1 MAQFSYK
8 GKRKDGKVVTGEIQ
22 SASVAA
28 AKNALLNRGVRPLKI
43 VRIQNDATA
52 TMEGVAEPRKGFSR
66 YIFRDKNGAIQ
77 IRLTQDLPSAKELA
91 VFTKQ
96 FSLMIENGVPLLQS
110 LNLLKSQQKRHTFA
124 EIIEGVVQRVERG
137 ASLSDALAP
146 YPQVFDNLYVAMVR
160 AGEASGRLD
169 LILKQ
174 LVIYIEKAVKI
185 KSQVKSA
192 MAYPIIIVVVATGV
206 MWVLLAFVVP
216 MFAQQFKD
224 NGQQL
229 PGLTQLV
236 VDMSDV
242 MVAYSM
248 HMIGAIVGGVVAFK
262 RWLNTDKGRKTFD
275 ASILKW
281 PVIGDVLTKIA
292 IGRFCSTMSTL
303 LSSGVSIL
311 EALTICASSSGNKR
325 VESVIMEVKQKIVE
339 GQTFADPLGA
349 TGLVP
354 KMVSS
359 MVAVGEATGTLDAT
373 LAKITE
379 IYDDEVDTAVKTM
392 TSMIEPAMI
401 VIIGGMVGFVVIA
414 MYLPVFDMAGT
425 VGG

>member
-8 GKRKDGKVVTGEIQ
+8 GRRKDGKVVTGEIQ
-22 SASVAA
+22 SDSETA
-28 AKNALLNRGVRPLKI
+28 AKNALLNRGVRPLKL
-43 VRIQNDATA
+43 VRVQK
-52 TMEGVAEPRKGFSR
+52 EGAEVAERRSGLNK
-66 YIFRDKNGAIQ
+66 YIYRDKNGAIQ

-110 LNLLKSQQKRHTFA
+110 LNLLKSQQKRAAFA
-124 EIIEGVVQRVERG
+124 EVIEGVVQRVERG
-137 ASLSDALAP
+137 ASLSDALSP
-146 YPQVFDNLYVAMVR
+146 YPQVFDSLYIAMVR

-169 LILKQ
+169 LILRQ
-174 LVIYIEKAVKI
+174 LVVYIEKAVKI
-185 KSQVKSA
+185 KAQVKSA
-192 MAYPIIIVVVATGV
+192 MAYPIIIVVVATVV

-216 MFAQQFKD
+216 TFAQQFKD

-229 PGLTQLV
+229 PWLTQFV
-236 VDMSDV
+236 VNLSDAL
-242 MVAYSM
+242 VAYSLY
-248 HMIGAIVGGVVAFK
+248 IVGAVVGAVVGL
-262 RWLNTDKGRKTFD
+262 RSWLKTDEGRKKFD
-275 ASILKW
+275 ESILKW

-311 EALTICASSSGNKR
+311 EALAICASSSGNKR
-325 VESVIMEVKQKIVE
+325 VETVVLDVRQKIIE
-339 GQTFADPLGA
+339 GQTFADPLGN
-349 TGLVP
+349 TGLMP

-379 IYDDEVDTAVKTM
+379 IYDDEVDSAVKAM

>member
-1 MAQFSYK
+1 MAHFSYK
-8 GKRKDGKVVTGEIQ
+8 ARRKDGKIVTGEIQ
-22 SASVAA
+22 SASETA

-43 VRIQNDATA
+43 VRMNEASVG
-52 TMEGVAEPRKGFSR
+52 MEGVAEPRKGLSR

-77 IRLTQDLPSAKELA
+77 IRLTQDLPSSKELA

-124 EIIEGVVQRVERG
+124 EIIEGVVQRIERG

-146 YPQVFDNLYVAMVR
+146 YPRVFDNLYVAMVR

-185 KSQVKSA
+185 KAQVKSA

-206 MWVLLAFVVP
+206 FWVLLAFVVP

-229 PGLTQLV
+229 PWLTQFA
-236 VDMSDV
+236 VDMSDAL
-242 MVAYSM
+242 VAYSM
-248 HMIGAIVGGVVAFK
+248 HIIGTVVGAVVAFK
-262 RWLNTDKGRKTFD
+262 QWLATDKGRVTFD
-275 ASILKW
+275 ASILNW
-281 PVIGDVLTKIA
+281 PVIGDVLTKIS

-325 VESVIMEVKQKIVE
+325 VESVVLEVKQKIVE
-339 GQTFADPLGA
+339 GQTFADPLAA